1 MGFLRNIGKSI
12 AGSAGSILSG
22 GMGLIGGAVNGAAAA
37 KRQYEHEKEMMGLQ
51 HQYNEQSAN
60 AAQERAKD
68 MWNYTN
74 YEAQVEHMRNAGL
87 SVGLMYGNG
96 GGMGASSS
104 GAQGQGVT
112 NPGSQAEAIRAQ
124 HTAMGIQLAN
134 VASQT
139 RLNEAQAKKAE
150 NEAKK
155 TAGVDTEFT
164 EASVKKLIEETKN
177 EKLKQG
183 LVRAQTRVENAN
195 EDLIRA
201 STDMKFME
209 MDEIKATIQKTIRE
223 SERIL
228 KEIDG
233 AELDNKL
240 KKETM
245 EAHIQQ
251 EIGTAAQILANITKT
266 QAETKAINQAIN
278 ESVERINQKW
288 NELDLEWIK
297 TEQGQAALE
306 QEAQRIINQMNQ
318 WSKEMELKKKQFG
331 LQEETFMK
339 DTVLGVL
346 KIATNA
352 AMLSRGIPVAQ

>member
-1 MGFLRNIGKSI
+1 
-12 AGSAGSILSG
+12 
-22 GMGLIGGAVNGAAAA
+22 MGLLDTGLGLISGAVLGNRAA
-37 KRQYEHEKEMMGLQ
+37 KRQYAHEKEMMGLQ
-51 HQYNEQSAN
+51 HQYNEQSAD

-68 MWNYTN
+68 MWDYTN

-112 NPGSQAEAIRAQ
+112 NPGSQAEAVRAQ
-124 HTAMGIQLAN
+124 NQAMGIQLAN
-134 VASQT
+134 IESQT
-139 RLNEAQAKKAE
+139 ELNKAQAKKAKS
-150 NEAKK
+150 EADK
-155 TAGVDTEFT
+155 TSGVDTQIG
-164 EASVKKLIEETKN
+164 EATVGKLIEETKN

-183 LVRAQTRVENAN
+183 LIRANTRVENAN

-209 MDEIKATIQKTIRE
+209 MDEIKATIQKTVRE

-228 KEIDG
+228 REIEG

-245 EAHIQQ
+245 EAHVQQ
-251 EIGTAAQILANITKT
+251 EIGTAAQILANITKS

-288 NELDLEWIK
+288 SELDLNWIK
-297 TEQGQAALE
+297 TEQGQTALE
-306 QEAQRIINQMNQ
+306 QEAQKIINQMNQ
-318 WSKEMELKKKQFG
+318 WSKEMELRGKQFR
-331 LQEETFMK
+331 LQEENFMK
-339 DTVLGVL
+339 DTILGVL

-352 AMLSRGIPVAQ
+352 AMLSKGIPVAQ